1 VIIEVAN
8 MPTYRET
15 IGAQVVA
22 LVLAGCLSGRGEG
35 PGADE
40 PGQSEGE
47 QSDDAQSDGAQSDG
61 AQSEGGPSGGERS
74 DEGQTES
81 GPGGGEPAD
90 GDSDEGDGSGEP
102 GDDETDS
109 ESESDTTGGSGM
121 ATCEDEWEPN
131 ASAEQASTITWES
144 ADEWS
149 AYRDIDD
156 AGLCPGDHDWYHF
169 DVESLSYA
177 EHYLYIRA
185 LIKDA
190 GLCGPGCG
198 EPEIPAGPQHAVTVE
213 VYRADDGALL
223 ASETDDDGVLVL
235 NGPSGEAYSHDL
247 VIHVF
252 SPTLSAE
259 YPYRLSVS
267 IRNYDG
273 EDECEC

>member
-1 VIIEVAN
+1 

-22 LVLAGCLSGRGEG
+22 LVLAGCLGGRGEG
-35 PGADE
+35 PGE
-40 PGQSEGE
+40 PGQGEGE
-47 QSDDAQSDGAQSDG
+47 QSGDAQSDGAQSDG
-61 AQSEGGPSGGERS
+61 TQSDGAQS
-74 DEGQTES
+74 D
-81 GPGGGEPAD
+81 
-90 GDSDEGDGSGEP
+90 GEP
-102 GDDETDS
+102 GDDGQG
-109 ESESDTTGGSGM
+109 ESGPGRGEQADDESDEGESGGEPGDDGTDETETTGGTGM
-121 ATCEDEWEPN
+121 SSCEDEWEPN
-131 ASAEQASTITWES
+131 SPAEQASMMTWQA

-156 AGLCPGDHDWYHF
+156 AGLCPGDDDWYHF
-169 DVESLSYA
+169 EVESLDYV

-185 LIKDA
+185 LVKDA

-198 EPEIPAGPQHAVTVE
+198 EPAIPAGPQHAMTVE

-223 ASETDDDGVLVL
+223 ASETDDDGVLSI
-235 NGPSGEAYSHDL
+235 NGPSGEAYSHNL
-247 VIHVF
+247 LIHVF

>member
-1 VIIEVAN
+1 

-22 LVLAGCLSGRGEG
+22 LVLAGCLGGRGEG
-35 PGADE
+35 PGE
-40 PGQSEGE
+40 PGQGEGE

-61 AQSEGGPSGGERS
+61 AQSDGEPS
-74 DEGQTES
+74 DDGQDES
-81 GPGGGEPAD
+81 GPGRGEHAD
-90 GDSDEGDGSGEP
+90 DESDEGESGGEP
-102 GDDETDS
+102 GDDETD
-109 ESESDTTGGSGM
+109 ETETTGGTGM
-121 ATCEDEWEPN
+121 SNCEDEWEPN
-131 ASAEQASTITWES
+131 SPAEQASMMTWEA

-156 AGLCPGDHDWYHF
+156 AGLCPGDDDWYHF
-169 DVESLSYA
+169 EVESLDYV

-185 LIKDA
+185 LVKDA

-198 EPEIPAGPQHAVTVE
+198 EPAIPAGPQHAMTIE
-213 VYRADDGALL
+213 VYGAADGALL
-223 ASETDDDGVLVL
+223 ASETDDDGVLSI
-235 NGPSGEAYSHDL
+235 NGPSGEAYSHNL
-247 VIHVF
+247 LIHVF